1 MLGFCF
7 LFFWCLSG
15 FGASSF
21 FLVPAN
27 VWWLWS
33 LKTLAGTK
41 KKPSTIS
48 QNIGRHQKK
57 QKKHNPSVYLGLWI
71 PIDWK
76 SVFFCFFW
84 GLPMFCEIVL
94 GFFLCLCRFDELAWC
109 WKGKTVFTLSFVLIF
124 IQKSR
129 PHGPQ
134 NGRKVVLCQVAV
146 PIKSS
151 STGMVSD
158 IYPLL
163 TLISE
168 NPDCPCIE
176 EVIFV
181 VKPGFWT
188 PFHHKTL

>member
-21 FLVPAN
+21 FFGACQCLVALISQN
-27 VWWLWS
+27 TGRHKKNQAQS
-33 LKTLAGTK
+33 HKTLAGTK
-41 KKPSTIS
+41 KNK
-48 QNIGRHQKK
+48 
-57 QKKHNPSVYLGLWI
+57 KKHNRSVYLGLWI

-76 SVFFCFFW
+76 SVFFLFFL
-84 GLPMFCEIVL
+84 GPANVL
-94 GFFLCLCRFDELAWC
+94 WDCAWFFLCLCRFDELAWC

-151 STGMVSD
+151 STGMISD